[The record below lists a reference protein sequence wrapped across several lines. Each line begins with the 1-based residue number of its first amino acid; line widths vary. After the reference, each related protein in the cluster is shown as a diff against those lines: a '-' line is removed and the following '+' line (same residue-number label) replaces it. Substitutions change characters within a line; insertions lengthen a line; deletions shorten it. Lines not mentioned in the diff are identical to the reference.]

1 MPADLCIALAHGYY
15 DFLNLSTVIINWEI
29 KAENE
34 SVQKGII
41 DDLSVSPHDSCVLEL
56 PITPFEMLINTD
68 YYLNVLVCQKE
79 DRKYASSGHEIK
91 KLQIPLNIRRDEF
104 VVREKDDKLMINEV
118 QGVLSIT
125 NKNVT
130 AKFSTVYGKLIS
142 FGKGETE
149 YITDG
154 PRMNVYRATIDND
167 MYKKD
172 DWMNKYFIQKP
183 VEETEYVDF
192 EEAEDKVI
200 VKIGT
205 FFSCYNQS
213 WGFECVYVYEIY
225 SCGQMKVEI
234 QGIAVQRGKLEPPFL
249 PRIGIVMKGNQNLQN
264 TMWYGMGPGESYI
277 DSNAASVMGIYEST
291 IDEMMTNYVFPQEN
305 GHRENVKWFS
315 IGDGENGLLCRMENK
330 LGLNL
335 ANYTDE
341 SLEKAQHPFEIEKS
355 NDVIIH
361 LDYRHS
367 GLGSNSCGEEQLEEN
382 KVKLQ
387 DFSMAFTFS
396 IVKNG
401 TEINEARKQYI

>member
-1 MPADLCIALAHGYY
+1 
-15 DFLNLSTVIINWEI
+15 
-29 KAENE
+29 
-34 SVQKGII
+34 
-41 DDLSVSPHDSCVLEL
+41 
-56 PITPFEMLINTD
+56 
-68 YYLNVLVCQKE
+68 
-79 DRKYASSGHEIK
+79 
-91 KLQIPLNIRRDEF
+91 
-104 VVREKDDKLMINEV
+104 MINEV

-234 QGIAVQRGKLEPPFL
+234 QG
-249 PRIGIVMKGNQNLQN
+249 
-264 TMWYGMGPGESYI
+264 
-277 DSNAASVMGIYEST
+277 
-291 IDEMMTNYVFPQEN
+291 
-305 GHRENVKWFS
+305 
-315 IGDGENGLLCRMENK
+315 
-330 LGLNL
+330 
-335 ANYTDE
+335 
-341 SLEKAQHPFEIEKS
+341 KS
-355 NDVIIH
+355 
-361 LDYRHS
+361 
-367 GLGSNSCGEEQLEEN
+367 GS
-382 KVKLQ
+382 K
-387 DFSMAFTFS
+387 
-396 IVKNG
+396 
-401 TEINEARKQYI
+401 R